1 MKLHTLAPGWRV
13 LFLVL
18 FVPMMLW
25 AGMSQAEEFLD
36 PTEAFPLSVFQR
48 DQSIIA
54 RWEIP
59 AGYKLYKDRIHFAVD
74 KGDLSMGTS
83 LMPPAKRV
91 YDKALEKWQDVY
103 EGPVEIAVP
112 VIRIATASTLMV
124 GFQGCATDGLCY
136 PPAELKFN
144 VLPGYSG
151 PLKLTV
157 ESRVTP
163 EDLKPTTDEYSAAG
177 ALLASGS
184 IVRIIGGF
192 FLFGLL
198 LSLTPCVLPMLPILS
213 ASIVNAGCAGSGN
226 RRGSLGMATAYC
238 LGMALVYTSLGIGAG
253 LAGEGLA
260 PYLQQPWLLLT
271 FGSLMFL
278 FALSMFD
285 AFQFQ
290 LPVAA
295 QSWLST
301 LTQRL
306 QAKSFLGVFLLG
318 ALSSLIVGPCVAAP
332 LAGAL
337 VYLSKT
343 GDVFLGGG
351 ALFSMAAGMS
361 VPLLLIGASMGK
373 LLPKAGPWMA
383 QIKYFFGFLLMA
395 TALWMVSPL
404 MSPLLLLAS
413 IGTLLIFSS
422 IYLRLFSPLEEHAT
436 FGANVRRLVAIVL
449 FLLGTMEWLGAVAG
463 AHDPLQPLESY
474 SSPDVINK
482 NQGATNLKFRTI
494 DLPQDLEGVLSA
506 TNKPVLIDF
515 YADWCTSCIEMEKF
529 TFSDDEVRRKLAN
542 FELLRVDVTDNS
554 LASRELL
561 KRFGLFGPPAIVLLT
576 TGCKESVQS
585 LVGFAPSGKLIEFLT
600 ACDQG
605 APPTPKLK
613 RG

>member
-1 MKLHTLAPGWRV
+1 MKRHTLAPGWRV
-13 LFLVL
+13 LFFVL

-25 AGMSQAEEFLD
+25 AGISQADEFLD
-36 PTEAFPLSVFQR
+36 PTEAFPLSVLQR
-48 DQSIIA
+48 DQSIVA

-59 AGYKLYKDRIHFAVD
+59 AGYKLYKDRIRFTVD
-74 KGDLSMGTS
+74 RGDLSMGTS

-112 VIRIATASTLMV
+112 VVRISTASTLIV
-124 GFQGCATDGLCY
+124 GFQGCANDGLCY

-144 VLPGYSG
+144 VLPGDSG
-151 PLKLTV
+151 PLKLAGAPGAAPEAV
-157 ESRVTP
+157 E
-163 EDLKPTTDEYSAAG
+163 PTTDDYSAAG

-184 IVRIIGGF
+184 PLKIIGGF

-213 ASIVNAGCAGSGN
+213 ASIVNAGCAEPGN

-238 LGMALVYTSLGIGAG
+238 LGMALVYTSLGVAAG

-301 LTQRL
+301 LTQKL

-337 VYLSKT
+337 VYLSRT

-404 MSPLLLLAS
+404 LSPQLLLAA
-413 IGTLLIFSS
+413 IGTLLIFSA
-422 IYLRLFSPLEEHAT
+422 IYLRLFSLAEGHPT
-436 FGANVRRLVAIVL
+436 FGANVRRLMAIVL
-449 FLLGTMEWLGAVAG
+449 FLLGTMEWVGAVAG
-463 AHDPLQPLESY
+463 ARDPLQPLESY
-474 SSPDVINK
+474 SSSAVADKTP
-482 NQGATNLKFRTI
+482 GTTNLKFRTI
-494 DLPQDLEGVLSA
+494 DSPQDLERVLSSSD
-506 TNKPVLIDF
+506 KPVLIDF
-515 YADWCTSCIEMEKF
+515 YADWCASCIEMERF
-529 TFSDDEVRRKLAN
+529 TFSDDEVRSKLAK
-542 FELLRVDVTDNS
+542 FDLLRVDVTKNS
-554 LASRELL
+554 PASREIL
-561 KRFGLFGPPAIVLLT
+561 KRFGLFGPPAVVLLT
-576 TGCKESVQS
+576 AGCKESGQS

-600 ACDQG
+600 ACDQA
-605 APPTPKLK
+605 APPTPKLTS
-613 RG
+613 G